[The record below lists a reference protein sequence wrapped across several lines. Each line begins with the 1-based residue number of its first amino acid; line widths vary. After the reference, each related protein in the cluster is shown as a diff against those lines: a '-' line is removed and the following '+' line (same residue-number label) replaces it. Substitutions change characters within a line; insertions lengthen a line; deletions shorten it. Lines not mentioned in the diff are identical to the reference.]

1 MCVEVRKTCECGAQN
16 VQFHLRD
23 NIMWPE
29 VITRLFCP
37 ACPGDVPYDEQAM
50 VNDNGWVVEYD
61 MVLAQ
66 MLVATNLGLE
76 ADAVQANYIFDKG
89 YAAWLEMY
97 PGERE
102 DIREEKAAI
111 MELIKEDQQKYL
123 QAIQSWNVE
132 RVERLKVAG
141 WRKALLA

>member
-1 MCVEVRKTCECGAQN
+1 MCVEVRKTCECGAHN

-23 NIMWPE
+23 NIMRPE

-37 ACPGDVPYDEQAM
+37 VCPGDVAYDEQAM

-61 MVLAQ
+61 MVLVR
-66 MLVATNLGLE
+66 MLVANSLGLE
-76 ADAVQANYIFDKG
+76 ADEVNANYIFDQG

-102 DIREEKAAI
+102 DIREEKASI
-111 MELIKEDQQKYL
+111 MELAKEDQQKYL
-123 QAIQSWNVE
+123 QVIQSWNVE

-141 WRKALLA
+141 WRKAQLA